1 MSQLLVRED
10 QNKAE
15 CGKQEMTASKF
26 SKSKVRKEEKR
37 MSKLIDLAKVLK
49 RRLYTG
55 EKISCIGMGNF
66 GFDRFSAEKFR
77 TRFTG
82 WSSAAT
88 GCLTVRRCI
97 RTRTRSGRCL
107 KKRFGTVW

>member
-1 MSQLLVRED
+1 
-10 QNKAE
+10 
-15 CGKQEMTASKF
+15 
-26 SKSKVRKEEKR
+26 

-88 GCLTVRRCI
+88 GCLTARRCI
-97 RTRTRSGRCL
+97 RMRTRSGRCL